1 MTQLRGARRE
11 EYGELSG
18 LMERSFGPDER
29 HLWEYIA
36 ANDPALEPECCRI
49 AAADGRILASTV
61 ALPRRIRTRWGWTP
75 GAVITLVAC
84 DPDYQR
90 RGYGG
95 ATVRDALDLCR
106 RRGWRIAVLYGI
118 PAFYPRYG
126 FVPVLPRLE
135 TELGA
140 PPGGVAGPGNAAA
153 GAGGLAWSTATVDD
167 LPAIQAIY
175 AETLGRYP
183 MAVDRDVAGWVWQY
197 RQDAAWEAI
206 VRRALAAGL
215 PGNLEQ
221 DQYWRYRLEHP
232 SRLMVWRGPAAAN
245 GGILGYARLEPQA
258 RDVLV
263 VPEAAVR
270 REVDAP
276 ALLAAL
282 VEAAKAHG
290 RPKLRLTLP
299 PGEPLVRAARLAGAN
314 QQYRAP
320 RAGMAAVVDWEG
332 WLPSEYEIRGLSV
345 AGDETGTLVR
355 EGRPVLRAGRT
366 LLAGL
371 VLGYLSAAD
380 LAIAPSVEW
389 RSGKPEQLEKDFG
402 PQFPQ
407 WTLAP
412 YW

>member
-1 MTQLRGARRE
+1 MTHVRGARRE
-11 EYGELSG
+11 EYGELSS
-18 LMERSFGPDER
+18 LMERSFGPDEK

-36 ANDPALEPECCRI
+36 ANDPAYEPEFCRV
-49 AAADGRILASTV
+49 AVADGRIVASTV

-84 DPDYQR
+84 DPEYQR

-95 ATVRDALDLCR
+95 ATVRDALDFCR

-126 FVPVLPRLE
+126 FVPVLPYLE
-135 TELGA
+135 TELSV
-140 PPGGVAGPGNAAA
+140 PSGGVAGSGEAAA
-153 GAGGLAWSTATVDD
+153 DAGGLTWQTATAAD
-167 LPAIQAIY
+167 LPAMQALY
-175 AETLGRYP
+175 AATLGRYP

-197 RQDAAWEAI
+197 RQDAAWKVM
-206 VRRALAAGL
+206 VRQALAAGL

-232 SRLMVWRGPAAAN
+232 CRLMVWPDAVGKGPV
-245 GGILGYARLEPQA
+245 IRGYARLEPQA
-258 RDVLV
+258 QDVLV

-276 ALLAAL
+276 AVLAAL
-282 VEAAKAHG
+282 VDAARAHG

-314 QQYRAP
+314 QQYRAA
-320 RAGMAAVVDWEG
+320 RAGMAAVVDWDG
-332 WLPSEYEIRGLSV
+332 WLPPDYEIRGLSV
-345 AGDETGTLVR
+345 AGDEVGTLVCQ
-355 EGRPVLRAGRT
+355 GRPVLQAQRA
-366 LLAGL
+366 LLVGL
-371 VLGYLSAAD
+371 AIGYLSVAD
-380 LAIAPSVEW
+380 LAVAPGVEW
-389 RSGKPEQLEKDFG
+389 LSGKPEQFEKDFG
-402 PQFPQ
+402 PQFPR